1 MSDKEKKKNHMWYD
15 FICFYKKFKIPWWLF
30 LISLGGGLVY
40 AEVTLK
46 ITSYLIM
53 INKGKLFNS
62 VIISYVILNITNSMI
77 AFLRDLFCQYGN
89 ELISLRAR
97 KTVWNKI
104 LHIPVKELEENG
116 PSSLISV
123 VVNDVEQ
130 ANLVISMI
138 FLSGSSI
145 YGFVRAC
152 AKLYSYNAT
161 LSVYMM
167 VLIPLTIFVF
177 FLVGRLQY
185 NVMKRQYASLNDM
198 TEYFSEHIS
207 SFKHIKVQCMEEK
220 EYFNGAGMI
229 QKRFWAD
236 IYMTIMGG
244 IQVFA
249 NTFSNVLSTIVLAA
263 GGSSL
268 IRSGKL
274 EKTGIN
280 TFDGYMAR
288 VNQYLAE
295 LLTQYQNIKGTQGA
309 LTHVNQIM
317 QIEEENTNAGD
328 EWIDGDN
335 QDIIL
340 ENVSFG
346 YDNERTIIKNLTCRI
361 PAGKTTAII
370 GDNGSGKSTVL
381 KLIQGLYQPQGGT
394 ITVAGNDLSRTKMKE
409 LRSKFGYV
417 MQNNLLFSGSIKDN
431 IIYGTDTNQEDQDYL
446 YYARM
451 AGVDEFIQKFPEGYD
466 SYTEEGGSNLSG
478 GQRQR
483 IAIARTLLSKPKFLL
498 LDEAGASIDRKMY
511 QMIFQS
517 IQKDFADKTIV
528 TVAHDMN
535 EILRAD
541 HVIVLKKGKL
551 EAQGSNEYLLKFSET
566 YCNYIEKQQMK

>member
-1 MSDKEKKKNHMWYD
+1 
-15 FICFYKKFKIPWWLF
+15 
-30 LISLGGGLVY
+30 
-40 AEVTLK
+40 
-46 ITSYLIM
+46 M

-62 VIISYVILNITNSMI
+62 VIISYVILSIINSMI
-77 AFLRDLFCQYGN
+77 AFLKDLFSQYGS

-104 LHIPVKELEENG
+104 LHIPVKELEEKG

-123 VVNDVEQ
+123 VVNDVDQ

-138 FLSGSSI
+138 FLSGSAI
-145 YGFVRAC
+145 YGFVRSC
-152 AKLYSYNAT
+152 VKLYSYNAT

-220 EYFNGAGMI
+220 EYFNGSGMI

-249 NTFSNVLSTIVLAA
+249 NTFSNVLSTIVLAV

-268 IRSGKL
+268 IRSGKI

-295 LLTQYQNIKGTQGA
+295 LLSQYQNIKGTQGA

-446 YYARM
+446 YYARI

-466 SYTEEGGSNLSG
+466 AYTEEGGSNLSG

-551 EAQGSNEYLLKFSET
+551 EAQGSNEYLLKSSET